1 MAYTIRPF
9 DTGDAEQLAELALR
23 AIRRIGPR
31 AYSAEQVDTW
41 ARRQGDAATYRQ
53 RVDRGAVIFVAAD
66 SEDMPVGYALLE
78 PDGHVDRLYC
88 DPAHTRQGLAVQL
101 LLAAETHANARGI
114 KRLYSEASELAR
126 PAFERA
132 GYDVTHRRD
141 FVLDDVAIHNYAME
155 KRLD

>member
-1 MAYTIRPF
+1 MAYSIRPF
-9 DTGDAEQLAELALR
+9 DNGDAEQLAELALR
-23 AIRRIGPR
+23 AIREIGPH
-31 AYSAEQVDTW
+31 AYSSEQVETW
-41 ARRQGDAATYRQ
+41 ARRQGDAKSFRQ

-66 SEDMPVGYALLE
+66 SEDLPVAYALLE
-78 PDGHVDRLYC
+78 PDGHLDRLYC

-101 LLAAETHANARGI
+101 LLAAETHAGTQDI
-114 KRLYSEASELAR
+114 KRLYSEVSELAR

-141 FVLDDVAIHNYAME
+141 FVLDGVAIHNYAME